1 MMKLPS
7 FRLRIALLSASLAGS
22 ALVGFGAVSWFQIY
36 NAKISRLDAEL
47 LNNLMRATPNL
58 PPRGEPPVRAASLRR
73 EVLSKGSRP
82 SDNSMHGS
90 SLRSRDR
97 SQWQFY
103 EDSLSYAFG
112 TNTKTPVVLLVLDAN
127 SNILYQSNSLDLEV
141 NRLLVGRLQLAP
153 LPPPPLPDFSRDLEN
168 LSPFRREALNSPP
181 SLAGKGAGGLGFP
194 DNVKSQPP
202 LPSNTNP
209 SFQRPPFLH
218 PRSPQFITEQTA
230 TAAWRIGAAKFPN
243 LQVAIAVS
251 LQAVN
256 QEMATIRNIFLV
268 SIPGA
273 LLLVAVG
280 AWLVSGGA
288 LRPIRQL
295 TGVIQQVTV
304 KGLDQRIPIGT
315 TDVEF
320 VELIQVFNQMLERL
334 ERSFT
339 QASRFSGD
347 AAHELKTP
355 LTILQGELERT
366 LQQVDPGSEVQQRLS
381 NLLDEVRRLSGIM
394 RKLLLLSLAD
404 AGKMSLYLVEVDM
417 SELLMEM
424 LEDVEMLAPQLSVQ
438 TDFTDGLR
446 LQGDRDLLIQV
457 LQNLFSNAIKYNLA
471 NGWIQI
477 RAHQTQTTL
486 HVTIANASQDI
497 PVSDAYGDRIFDRFY
512 RGDPART
519 RKIEGIGLGLSLAR
533 EIARAHHGDL
543 TLDSTSFGQTA
554 FTLTLPMKL
563 QN

>member
-1 MMKLPS
+1 MKLPS
-7 FRLRIALLSASLAGS
+7 FRLRIALLSAALAGS
-22 ALVGFGAVSWFQIY
+22 TLVGFGAVSWFQIY

-47 LNNLMRATPNL
+47 LNHLMRATPNF
-58 PPRGEPPVRAASLRR
+58 PPREEPPVGAASPRR
-73 EVLSKGSRP
+73 E
-82 SDNSMHGS
+82 S
-90 SLRSRDR
+90 SHDRSR
-97 SQWQFY
+97 WQFY

-112 TNTKTPVVLLVLDAN
+112 TNTKTPVALVVLDTN
-127 SNILYQSNSLDLEV
+127 NNILYQSNSLPADLEV
-141 NRLLVGRLQLAP
+141 NRLLLKRLQLTP
-153 LPPPPLPDFSRDLEN
+153 LPP
-168 LSPFRREALNSPP
+168 SPKRE
-181 SLAGKGAGGLGFP
+181 
-194 DNVKSQPP
+194 PP
-202 LPSNTNP
+202 LPSNPNP
-209 SFQRPPFLH
+209 SFERPPLIR
-218 PRSPQFITEQTA
+218 PRPPQFVTQQTITA
-230 TAAWRIGAAKFPN
+230 VWRIGAVKFPN
-243 LQVAIAVS
+243 AQIAIAVS
-251 LQAVN
+251 LQAVD

-320 VELIQVFNQMLERL
+320 VELIQVFNLMLSRL

-404 AGKMSLYLVEVDM
+404 AGKMSLYLVDVDM

-424 LEDVEMLAPQLSVQ
+424 LEDVEMLAPHLTVQ
-438 TDFTDGLR
+438 TDFIDGL
-446 LQGDRDLLIQV
+446 QVKGDRDLLIQV
-457 LQNLFSNAIKYNLA
+457 LQNLFSNAIKYNLT

-477 RAHQTQTTL
+477 RAHQTPTTL
-486 HVTIANASQDI
+486 HVTIVNASKDI
-497 PVSDAYGDRIFDRFY
+497 PLSERDRIFDRFY
-512 RGDPART
+512 RGDPSRN
-519 RKIEGIGLGLSLAR
+519 RKVEGIGLGLSLAR
-533 EIARAHHGDL
+533 EIARAHRGDL
-543 TLDSTSFGQTA
+543 TLDLTPSGQTA
-554 FTLTLPMKL
+554 FTLTLPMK
-563 QN
+563 

>member
-1 MMKLPS
+1 MIKLPS
-7 FRLRIALLSASLAGS
+7 FRLRIALLSAALAGTT
-22 ALVGFGAVSWFQIY
+22 LVGFGAVSWFQIY

-47 LNNLMRATPNL
+47 LNHLMRATPKL
-58 PPRGEPPVRAASLRR
+58 PPRGEPP
-73 EVLSKGSRP
+73 ENQGKESRP
-82 SDNSMHGS
+82 S
-90 SLRSRDR
+90 R
-97 SQWQFY
+97 WQFY
-103 EDSLSYAFG
+103 EDSLSDAFG
-112 TNTKTPVVLLVLDAN
+112 TNTKTPIAILVLDAN
-127 SNILYQSNSLDLEV
+127 GNILYQSNSLPADVEV
-141 NRLLVGRLQLAP
+141 NRLLLELLQLIP
-153 LPPPPLPDFSRDLEN
+153 LAPPPQ
-168 LSPFRREALNSPP
+168 RESPP
-181 SLAGKGAGGLGFP
+181 
-194 DNVKSQPP
+194 
-202 LPSNTNP
+202 PSNRNVGP
-209 SFQRPPFLH
+209 PPFLR
-218 PRSPQFITEQTA
+218 PRPPQFVTEQTA
-230 TAAWRIGAAKFPN
+230 KAAWRIGATKFPN
-243 LQVAIAVS
+243 AQVGIAVN
-251 LQAVN
+251 LQAVD
-256 QEMATIRNIFLV
+256 QEMAIIQNIFLV
-268 SIPGA
+268 SIPGS

-288 LRPIRQL
+288 LRPIHQL

-320 VELIQVFNQMLERL
+320 VELIQVFNLMLERL

-381 NLLDEVRRLSGIM
+381 NLLDEVRRLSGII

-417 SELLMEM
+417 SELLKEM
-424 LEDVEMLAPQLSVQ
+424 LEDVEMLAPHLTVQ
-438 TDFTDGLR
+438 TDFADGLR

-471 NGWIQI
+471 NGWIKI
-477 RAHQTQTTL
+477 RTHQTQTTL
-486 HVTIANASQDI
+486 HVTIANASKDI
-497 PVSDAYGDRIFDRFY
+497 PVSDAYGARERDRIFDRFY

-519 RKIEGIGLGLSLAR
+519 RNIEGIGLGLSLAR

-543 TLDSTSFGQTA
+543 TLDSTFGQTA
-554 FTLTLPMKL
+554 FTLTLPMKGAGSRG
-563 QN
+563 QEN

>member
-1 MMKLPS
+1 MKLPS
-7 FRLRIALLSASLAGS
+7 FRLRLALLSAALAGS
-22 ALVGFGAVSWFQIY
+22 TLVGFGAISWLQIY
-36 NAKISRLDAEL
+36 NAKTSRLDAEL
-47 LNNLMRATPNL
+47 LNHLMRATPNL
-58 PPRGEPPVRAASLRR
+58 PQRQEPPVL
-73 EVLSKGSRP
+73 GSFFQ
-82 SDNSMHGS
+82 SGN
-90 SLRSRDR
+90 RSR
-97 SQWQFY
+97 WQSY
-103 EDSLSYAFG
+103 EDSLSYTFG
-112 TNTKTPVVLLVLDAN
+112 TNTKTPVAVLVLDSN
-127 SNILYQSNSLDLEV
+127 GNILYQSNSLPADLEV
-141 NRLLVGRLQLAP
+141 NHLLLARLQLTP
-153 LPPPPLPDFSRDLEN
+153 LPPPPK
-168 LSPFRREALNSPP
+168 RE
-181 SLAGKGAGGLGFP
+181 
-194 DNVKSQPP
+194 PP

-209 SFQRPPFLH
+209 SFEPPPPIRPRPPQLV
-218 PRSPQFITEQTA
+218 TEQTA
-230 TAAWRIGAAKFPN
+230 FTVWRIGVTKFPN
-243 LQVAIAVS
+243 AQIAIAVS
-251 LQAVN
+251 LQAVD

-320 VELIQVFNQMLERL
+320 VELIQVFNLMLERL

-366 LQQVDPGSEVQQRLS
+366 LQQVDSGSEVQQRLS

-424 LEDVEMLAPQLSVQ
+424 LEDVEMLAPQLTVQ

-446 LQGDRDLLIQV
+446 VKGDRDLLIQV
-457 LQNLFSNAIKYNLA
+457 LQNLFSNAIKYNLP
-471 NGWIQI
+471 NGWIKI
-477 RAHQTQTTL
+477 HTDQTLATL
-486 HVTIANASQDI
+486 NVTIVNASQDI
-497 PVSDAYGDRIFDRFY
+497 PVSDRLRIFDRFY
-512 RGDPART
+512 RGDPSRN
-519 RKIEGIGLGLSLAR
+519 RKIEGIGLGLSLSR

-543 TLDSTSFGQTA
+543 TLDSTSSGQTA
-554 FTLTLPMKL
+554 FTLTLPVKF
-563 QN
+563 

>member
-1 MMKLPS
+1 MKLPS
-7 FRLRIALLSASLAGS
+7 FRLRIALLSAALAGS
-22 ALVGFGAVSWFQIY
+22 TLVGFGAVSWFQIY

-47 LNNLMRATPNL
+47 LNHLMRATPNF
-58 PPRGEPPVRAASLRR
+58 PPREEPPIGAAFPRR
-73 EVLSKGSRP
+73 ENSRE
-82 SDNSMHGS
+82 
-90 SLRSRDR
+90 RSR
-97 SQWQFY
+97 WQFY

-112 TNTKTPVVLLVLDAN
+112 TNTKTPVALVVLDAN
-127 SNILYQSNSLDLEV
+127 NNILYQSNSLSADLEV
-141 NRLLVGRLQLAP
+141 NRLLLKRLQFTP
-153 LPPPPLPDFSRDLEN
+153 LPP
-168 LSPFRREALNSPP
+168 SPKREP
-181 SLAGKGAGGLGFP
+181 
-194 DNVKSQPP
+194 PP

-209 SFQRPPFLH
+209 SFERPPLIR
-218 PRSPQFITEQTA
+218 PRPPQFITEETTTA
-230 TAAWRIGAAKFPN
+230 VWRIGAAKFPN
-243 LQVAIAVS
+243 AQIAIAVS
-251 LQAVN
+251 LQAVD

-320 VELIQVFNQMLERL
+320 VELIQVFNLMLSRL

-404 AGKMSLYLVEVDM
+404 AGKMSLYLVDVDM

-424 LEDVEMLAPQLSVQ
+424 LEDVEMLAPQLTVQ
-438 TDFTDGLR
+438 TDFTDGLWVK
-446 LQGDRDLLIQV
+446 GDRDLLIQV

-477 RAHQTQTTL
+477 RAHQTPTTL
-486 HVTIANASQDI
+486 YVTIVNASKDI
-497 PVSDAYGDRIFDRFY
+497 PLSDAYGARERERERIFDRFY
-512 RGDPART
+512 RGDPSRN

-533 EIARAHHGDL
+533 EIARAHRGDL
-543 TLDSTSFGQTA
+543 TLDSTSSGQTG
-554 FTLTLPMKL
+554 FTLTLPMK
-563 QN
+563 

>member
-1 MMKLPS
+1 MKLPS
-7 FRLRIALLSASLAGS
+7 FRLRIALLSAALAGTT
-22 ALVGFGAVSWFQIY
+22 LVGFGAVSWFQIY

-47 LNNLMRATPNL
+47 LNYLMRATLNL
-58 PPRGEPPVRAASLRR
+58 PPRGEPP
-73 EVLSKGSRP
+73 EFLSKQSRP
-82 SDNSMHGS
+82 SPD
-90 SLRSRDR
+90 RSR
-97 SQWQFY
+97 WQFY

-112 TNTKTPVVLLVLDAN
+112 TNTKTPIALLVLDAN
-127 SNILYQSNSLDLEV
+127 KNILYQSNSLPADVEV
-141 NRLLVGRLQLAP
+141 NRLLLKRLQLLP
-153 LPPPPLPDFSRDLEN
+153 LPPPPQ
-168 LSPFRREALNSPP
+168 REPP
-181 SLAGKGAGGLGFP
+181 
-194 DNVKSQPP
+194 PP
-202 LPSNTNP
+202 PNRNP
-209 SFQRPPFLH
+209 SVQPPPFLR
-218 PRSPQFITEQTA
+218 PRPTQFVTEQTK
-230 TAAWRIGAAKFPN
+230 TAVWRIGAAKFPN
-243 LQVAIAVS
+243 IQVAIAVN
-251 LQAVN
+251 LQAVD
-256 QEMATIRNIFLV
+256 QEMAIIRNIFLI

-273 LLLVAVG
+273 LLLVAIG

-424 LEDVEMLAPQLSVQ
+424 LEDVEMLAPHLTVQ

-446 LQGDRDLLIQV
+446 VQGDRDLLIQV

-486 HVTIANASQDI
+486 HITIANASKDI
-497 PVSDAYGDRIFDRFY
+497 PQDAYGARERERIFDRFY
-512 RGDPART
+512 RGEPART

-533 EIARAHHGDL
+533 EIARSHHGDL